1 MSIHFDIA
9 IIGAGAAGLAAGIF
23 VAEARTNCT
32 IVLLDG
38 AGTIGSKIL
47 VSGGSRCNVTNV
59 MVQPSDFHA
68 PARLVS
74 RILRRFDEH
83 ATRQWFESLG
93 VELKEEPTGKLFPT
107 TNKARTV
114 LNALLGRC
122 KELGVQILTHHR
134 VQSITHTNDQFFI
147 QFPEK
152 QIIAQQVIMAT
163 GGQSLPKSGSDGQGW
178 SMAKSL
184 GHSVSPTYPALVPLV
199 LANNFIHAGLSGI
212 SYDAAIIT
220 RVNRK
225 IVDHRVGSLLWT
237 HFGISGPVVLDASR
251 FWVMANGQ
259 KEDVRVSLSSFPN
272 KTGEDVDLWLA
283 QASRQSGRKT
293 VGSLLAQELPARL
306 AEALCRLSDQ
316 KEKVEPRK
324 ENEKTVT
331 ENFASTPLNQLSQS
345 KRKDLVHTL
354 TDLSLPVIG
363 HRGWNFAE
371 VTAGGVPLHEI
382 NPQTMMSRKM
392 PGLYMI
398 GEMLDCDG
406 RIGGFNFQWAWAT
419 GFIAGQSA
427 SKMLKVPSIFPG
439 QA

>member
-23 VAEARTNCT
+23 AAEGRTNCT

-47 VSGGSRCNVTNV
+47 VSGGSRCNVTNA

-93 VELKEEPTGKLFPT
+93 VELKQEPTGKLFPI

-122 KELGVQILTHHR
+122 KELGIQILTYHR
-134 VQSITHTNDQFFI
+134 VQSITQTDNRFLI
-147 QFPEK
+147 QFQKK
-152 QIIAQQVIMAT
+152 QIIAHQIIMAT

-178 SMAKSL
+178 SMVKCM
-184 GHSVSPTYPALVPLV
+184 GHSVTPTYPALVPLV
-199 LANNFIHAGLSGI
+199 LASNFVHAGLSGI
-212 SYDAAIIT
+212 SYEAAVTT

-225 IVDHRVGSLLWT
+225 IVDRRVGNLLWT

-251 FWVMANGQ
+251 FWVMAHGQ

-272 KTGEDVDLWLA
+272 KTGEDVDQWLA

-293 VGSLLAQELPARL
+293 VGSLLAQALPARL
-306 AEALCRLSDQ
+306 AEALCQLADHQ
-316 KEKVEPRK
+316 EKNEGRNVVG
-324 ENEKTVT
+324 ENPLK
-331 ENFASTPLNQLSQS
+331 NLASTPLNQLSQS
-345 KRKDLVHTL
+345 KRKALASIL

-371 VTAGGVPLHEI
+371 VTAGGVPLNEI
-382 NPQTMMSRKM
+382 NPQTMMSRKI

-419 GFIAGQSA
+419 GYIAGQSA
-427 SKMLKVPSIFPG
+427 SMKRKE
-439 QA
+439 